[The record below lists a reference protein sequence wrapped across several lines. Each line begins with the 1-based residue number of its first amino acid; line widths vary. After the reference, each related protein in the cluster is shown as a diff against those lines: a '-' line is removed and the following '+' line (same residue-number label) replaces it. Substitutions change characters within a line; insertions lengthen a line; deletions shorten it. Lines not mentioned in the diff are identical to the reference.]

1 MLGAIIGD
9 IVGSTL
15 ELSNIIFTIAD
26 DLYTSYIINE
36 LDLID
41 TPEKIQCFKRYCE
54 KKNYWIKKETYVQ
67 QKIHTRKNYGI
78 ERERDIRVWQ

>member
-9 IVGSTL
+9 IVDSTL
-15 ELSNIIFTIAD
+15 ELSSIILTLAD
-26 DLYTSYIINE
+26 DLYTSCIINE

-54 KKNYWIKKETYVQ
+54 KKPQ
-67 QKIHTRKNYGI
+67 
-78 ERERDIRVWQ
+78 D